1 MKAPISF
8 LLTLLVALP
17 LAGCAEPADDPAAT
31 PEAAAGHTGTPTAGQ
46 SPYAGNETRDI
57 KALSAKEVD
66 DLLAGKGMGYA
77 LAAELNSWPGPLH
90 ALELADALDLSA
102 TQREEMH
109 AIRQRMLDEAIPLGR
124 ALVAAEARLDEA
136 FAKRDVD
143 AARVDALVADAAR
156 IEGEL
161 RAAHLRAH
169 LTTTALLTPH
179 QVMEYDRLRGY
190 GDAGAQHDAGG
201 GSAHHG

>member
-1 MKAPISF
+1 MRTSTPV
-8 LLTLLVALP
+8 LLALLLAFP
-17 LAGCAEPADDPAAT
+17 LAGCAEPAEPPATT
-31 PEAAAGHTGTPTAGQ
+31 PIAPRAQ

-57 KALSAKEVD
+57 KALSPQQVA

-90 ALELADALDLSA
+90 ALEMADALSLSA
-102 TQREEMH
+102 TQREDIA
-109 AIRQRMLDEAIPLGR
+109 AIRQRMLDEVVPLGE
-124 ALVAAEARLDEA
+124 ALIEAEARLDEA
-136 FAKRDVD
+136 FSSRDVD

-179 QVMEYDRLRGY
+179 QVIEYDRLRGY
-190 GDAGAQHDAGG
+190 GEDGAEHGG
-201 GSAHHG
+201 DGSAAHHG